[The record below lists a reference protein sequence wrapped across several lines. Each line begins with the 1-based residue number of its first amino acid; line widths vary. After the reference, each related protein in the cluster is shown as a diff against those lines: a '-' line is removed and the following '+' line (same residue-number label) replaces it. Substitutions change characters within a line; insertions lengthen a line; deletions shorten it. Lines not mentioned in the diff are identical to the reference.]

1 MKRIPGILILLLI
14 LLAAPHGWSQAD
26 SLFHKAAE
34 AYNEGAYQEAAG
46 YYEAILEDN
55 RHSAALYYNL
65 GNAYYKMGEIAPSI
79 YYYEKALLLDP
90 SDPEI
95 RNNLSFA
102 QNMTLDAIQPLPQT
116 EISRAYESLLY
127 WFGIDQWAYLGIA
140 FMILFVL
147 GSLAFYQLASPNKKR
162 IALLAGLLFLLLA
175 ISATALAYLQY
186 RAYLR
191 DQPAIVF
198 AGEVAVRAE
207 PNRGSET
214 AFQLHEGTK
223 VQVRDSLA
231 DWRKIE
237 LEDGQTGWMPAEAL
251 RVLKDF

>member
-1 MKRIPGILILLLI
+1 M
-14 LLAAPHGWSQAD
+14 LLATPFGWSQAD
-26 SLFHKAAE
+26 SLFHKATE
-34 AYNEGAYQEAAG
+34 AYNEGAFEEAIG
-46 YYEAILEDN
+46 YYEAILGDN
-55 RHSAALYYNL
+55 QHSAALYYNL
-65 GNAYYKMGEIAPSI
+65 GNAYYKTGEIAPSI

-90 SDPEI
+90 ADPEI
-95 RNNLSFA
+95 RNNLAFA

-116 EISRAYESLLY
+116 EISRIYESLLY
-127 WFGIDQWAYLGIA
+127 GFGIDQWAYLGIA

-147 GSLAFYQLASPNKKR
+147 GSLAFYLLGSPNKKR
-162 IALLAGLLFLLLA
+162 IALLAGMLFLLLA
-175 ISATALAYLQY
+175 IAATALAYLQY

-198 AGEVAVRAE
+198 AGEVVVRSE
-207 PNRGSET
+207 PNQGAEA

-237 LEDGQTGWMPAEAL
+237 LADGQSGWMPADGL
-251 RVLKDF
+251 RLLKDF